1 MAQDLESA
9 SWGVETGVAP
19 WPNGPIRLDLV
30 SEIGSEMLTVRVENA
45 VAEDGAFEDNKED
58 LESQEGVQNL
68 EEASSLEEP
77 NPRAVGAYQVV
88 T

>member
-30 SEIGSEMLTVRVENA
+30 SEIGSEMLTVRVETA

-58 LESQEGVQNL
+58 LESQEEIDGRVRWL
-68 EEASSLEEP
+68 LDVISKVE
-77 NPRAVGAYQVV
+77 R